1 MWNNDD
7 FSSETVDEQ
16 IERFVQAQPS
26 QHLNAALTQELTVMC
41 EEDRA
46 MIERVRMRY
55 AQHIDVQPARNAQPA
70 PNLFPPSWSDAGAF
84 SAIPAQRKA
93 GSVRRPRRVF
103 ALLAAVLVA
112 IVLVSSTSWAIH
124 TLHQSPGSTAHPTV
138 TPQLTRTHTA
148 TPVPAV
154 APSGR
159 VNVPLVYDDVTNSLL
174 LFSGQDYTGG
184 PLLVDTWTWD
194 GSAWTQLH
202 PAHHPISRSNAA
214 IAYDPATR
222 QVVLFGGGRNDNAGG
237 TPILGDTWTW
247 NGSDWTQQHPANSP
261 SARVDASLTY
271 DAASGQLVLF
281 GGTHTIGFNP
291 PRLNDTWVWTG
302 SNWLQQH
309 PATVPTARTRAALA
323 YDAASGQLILFG
335 GDSATGMS
343 AAMNDTWVWTG
354 SNWRQQHP
362 RTAPALSAT
371 FQGRQV
377 MFDYPDMVY
386 DPTTGKL
393 LLTLIGIGDN
403 NGTQADYSTVA
414 DWTWDG
420 HNWAEVTAIG
430 PFVDGVNLFYDA
442 RLQTIFALTSFIPR
456 TSPIVENKLWKW
468 TGQTW
473 VLVESW

>member
-302 SNWLQQH
+302 SNW
-309 PATVPTARTRAALA
+309 
-323 YDAASGQLILFG
+323 
-335 GDSATGMS
+335 
-343 AAMNDTWVWTG
+343 
-354 SNWRQQHP
+354 RQQHP